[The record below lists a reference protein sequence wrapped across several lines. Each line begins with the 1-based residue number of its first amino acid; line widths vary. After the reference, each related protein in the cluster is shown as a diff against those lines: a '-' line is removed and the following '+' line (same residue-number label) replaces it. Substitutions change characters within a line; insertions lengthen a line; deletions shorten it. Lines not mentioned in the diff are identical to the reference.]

1 MSYEVT
7 ATRRR
12 PQAFDALAGQEFVA
26 ETLKNSIQ
34 SKKIAHAYLF
44 SGPRGC
50 GKTSTARILAKA
62 LNCANG
68 PTATPCGKCQ
78 QCLEITKGQSTDVI
92 EIDGASNTS
101 VNDIRQIK
109 DEVLFPPQSSRYKI
123 YIIDEVHMLSTSAF
137 NALLKTIEEPPA
149 YCIFIFATTE
159 LHKVPATIKS
169 RCQQFNFRLVPIEK
183 VKEELSEAAKEI
195 GIQADDEALY
205 WVARESTGSMRDAYT
220 LFDQVAAFSGDLI
233 TYEKIKD
240 KLGLVGIENLNA
252 IFEAA
257 AKNQS
262 ENVLLKID
270 EFLQNGISIEQLVTN
285 CTEYLRSVLLIKAG
299 ITKESLLG
307 HPKERFSETVLNSWN
322 SIQTERAL
330 SILLQLFRD
339 IRYSLSPRYELEL
352 AFSKISWLTQYV
364 SPSEVKKAIDE
375 AKNLLLS
382 AGKLPGGN
390 YSTQT
395 AHANPYTAQA
405 NGGFANPYTAQAN
418 GGFANPYAAQANSG
432 FANPYAARAGAGTSQ
447 TNAGAGA
454 AFAAA
459 RQNFA
464 QQNQFSKPAQN
475 GTSLS
480 NIFAQNQSQ
489 NPFAGK
495 NVSQPAFQQG
505 TQGVS
510 QPNSQQNEKS
520 PASPAEQAPTQAAN
534 PYTAQANSG
543 FANPYIGRTVSAPR
557 NIFAQQELAQ
567 PETFQNQNYQT
578 QNQAANPNANINS
591 PQANFTA
598 DTNGNAQPGNFI
610 SAQEITSEDFAPP
623 DPTPSSA
630 PSFSDGGAEP
640 PEQTANA
647 GETNSHQ
654 NQNPSS
660 ESDFRGKI
668 LKELSMHEP
677 MLASSLFQ
685 TGEWAKN
692 GNVVSTTVQ
701 SSFLKLQLDSN
712 LKKISGFLSKY
723 FGEEIAFQV
732 NLKQQQRAATTKNA
746 PEEIKML
753 CEMFRGQIVGH
764 TKKTEQEIEQ
774 AKQEEKNQGGNVS
787 SSDDES
793 DISGG
798 EESGDD

>member
-183 VKEELSEAAKEI
+183 VKMELAEAAKEI

-220 LFDQVAAFSGDLI
+220 LFDQIAAFSGDHI

-240 KLGLVGIENLNA
+240 KLGLVGIESLNA

-257 AKNQS
+257 AKNES

-270 EFLQNGISIEQLVTN
+270 EFLQNGISIEQFVTN

-307 HPKERFSETVLNSWN
+307 HPKERFSETVLSSWN

-382 AGKLPGGN
+382 ANVAK
-390 YSTQT
+390 T
-395 AHANPYTAQA
+395 ANT
-405 NGGFANPYTAQAN
+405 GFANPYTTQAN
-418 GGFANPYAAQANSG
+418 AGFANPYAAQAN
-432 FANPYAARAGAGTSQ
+432 T
-447 TNAGAGA
+447 
-454 AFAAA
+454 
-459 RQNFA
+459 
-464 QQNQFSKPAQN
+464 
-475 GTSLS
+475 
-480 NIFAQNQSQ
+480 
-489 NPFAGK
+489 
-495 NVSQPAFQQG
+495 
-505 TQGVS
+505 
-510 QPNSQQNEKS
+510 
-520 PASPAEQAPTQAAN
+520 
-534 PYTAQANSG
+534 
-543 FANPYIGRTVSAPR
+543 GRTVSAPR
-557 NIFAQQELAQ
+557 NIFAKPQEQSQ
-567 PETFQNQNYQT
+567 PETFNNQNYQT
-578 QNQAANPNANINS
+578 QNPAANANAYS
-591 PQANFTA
+591 PQTNFTA
-598 DTNGNAQPGNFI
+598 NTSGNAGAQAGNFV
-610 SAQEITSEDFAPP
+610 SAQELTSEDFAPP

-647 GETNSHQ
+647 GEINSNQ

-660 ESDFRGKI
+660 ELDFRGKI

-685 TGEWAKN
+685 TGEWTKN
-692 GNVVSTTVQ
+692 GNIVSTTVQ

-732 NLKQQQRAATTKNA
+732 NLKQQQREATTENA
-746 PEEIKML
+746 PAEIKML

-774 AKQEEKNQGGNVS
+774 AKQEEKNQGGS
-787 SSDDES
+787 GPSSDDES

-798 EESGDD
+798 EENSDD